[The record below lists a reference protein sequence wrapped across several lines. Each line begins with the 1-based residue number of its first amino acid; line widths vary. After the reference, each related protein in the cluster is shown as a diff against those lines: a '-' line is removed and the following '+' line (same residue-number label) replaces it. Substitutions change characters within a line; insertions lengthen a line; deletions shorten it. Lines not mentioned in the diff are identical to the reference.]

1 MPDPGALST
10 VGEFVAALR
19 VIKAVESLSL
29 RELQRRS
36 GLPRT
41 TIAHALN
48 GERPS
53 LPPWDRVLALLRAFG
68 VAEDELGRW
77 KDTWTRIRLTS
88 TREAAA
94 EAGAEA
100 GAEQV
105 VTLIE
110 PPAPDRPHEQGRGQG
125 TGQGRA
131 SGAHQD
137 AAAGAEAAA
146 AVVIDVPQA
155 PRARFGPRRR
165 LLAQAGLLAL
175 GVGVGAAVVFGMTG
189 TSKSPQHTS
198 AAPAAAETCSPAVG
212 GEVPEPLP
220 PKPSQSDAVPTS
232 PAQHPAW
239 VARPASDAQILDDT
253 DVDLPI
259 TTPVRAGDALVVSL
273 MLTSTCP
280 GRVEVTDTR
289 GDEFRVAGDVM
300 DGRHHRTVV
309 LVGFHVHPLTTADS
323 IRVMYPHAS
332 KYHVAVDEFRGVSQ
346 VVGHAQGHGE
356 AGGASFST
364 NYVKLACA
372 PGDLLVAAVGTN
384 SGTAPAFTG
393 EWSALPVLRLSSYRL
408 STAYRVA
415 PPDRSCAATGRT
427 TAQWGALAVALR

>member
-1 MPDPGALST
+1 MPDPGALTT
-10 VGEFVAALR
+10 VGEFVQALR
-19 VIKAVESLSL
+19 VIKVVESLSL

-68 VAEDELGRW
+68 VAEGELGRW

-88 TREAAA
+88 TREATA

-100 GAEQV
+100 GAEQI

-110 PPAPDRPHEQGRGQG
+110 HPARDKPQGHGQKQDPD
-125 TGQGRA
+125 
-131 SGAHQD
+131 
-137 AAAGAEAAA
+137 AEATVETA
-146 AVVIDVPQA
+146 DVPEA

-165 LLAQAGLLAL
+165 LIAQAGLLAL
-175 GVGVGAAVVFGMTG
+175 GVGVGAAVVFGITG
-189 TSKSPQHTS
+189 ASKSSDRTS
-198 AAPAAAETCSPAVG
+198 AAAVAAATCSPGLG
-212 GEVPEPLP
+212 GQISEPLP
-220 PKPSQSDAVPTS
+220 PKPTQGDAVPN
-232 PAQHPAW
+232 PPKQRPAW

-259 TTPVRAGDALVVSL
+259 TTPVRAGDALVVSV

-280 GRVEVTDTR
+280 GRVEVTDTK
-289 GDEFRVAGDVM
+289 GDEFRLAGDVT
-300 DGRHHRTVV
+300 DARRHRTMVF
-309 LVGFHVHPLTTADS
+309 VGFRVHPLTTADT
-323 IRVMYPHAS
+323 IRVVYPHAS
-332 KYHVAVDEFRGVSQ
+332 KYHVAVDEFRGVSE
-346 VVGHAQGHGE
+346 VVGHAESHGE

-364 NYVKLACA
+364 NYVKLDCA

-384 SGTAPAFTG
+384 SGTAPTFMG
-393 EWSALPVLRLSSYRL
+393 DWSALPVLRLSSYRL
-408 STAYRVA
+408 STAYRIA
-415 PPDRSCAATGRT
+415 PQDRACAATGRT

>member
-1 MPDPGALST
+1 MPDPGTLTT
-10 VGEFVAALR
+10 VGEFVQALR

-68 VAEDELGRW
+68 VPEGELGRW

-88 TREAAA
+88 TREAAV

-110 PPAPDRPHEQGRGQG
+110 PPAH
-125 TGQGRA
+125 
-131 SGAHQD
+131 
-137 AAAGAEAAA
+137 AAATVEAAA
-146 AVVIDVPQA
+146 ADRADVPQA
-155 PRARFGPRRR
+155 PRARFGPRKR
-165 LLAQAGLLAL
+165 LVVPAGLLAV

-189 TSKSPQHTS
+189 ASKSPDHTS
-198 AAPAAAETCSPAVG
+198 AGAVAAATCSPGLG
-212 GEVPEPLP
+212 GQVSEPLP
-220 PKPSQSDAVPTS
+220 PKPTQGEAVPE
-232 PAQHPAW
+232 PPKQHPAW

-259 TTPVRAGDALVVSL
+259 TTPVRAGDALVVSV

-280 GRVEVTDTR
+280 GRVEVTDTK
-289 GDEFRVAGDVM
+289 GDEFRVAGDVT
-300 DGRHHRTVV
+300 DARRHRTMVF
-309 LVGFHVHPLTTADS
+309 VGFRVHPLTTADT

-332 KYHVAVDEFRGVSQ
+332 KYHVAVDEFRGISE
-346 VVGHAQGHGE
+346 VVGHAESHGE

-364 NYVKLACA
+364 NYVKLDCA

-384 SGTAPAFTG
+384 SGSAPTFVGDWT
-393 EWSALPVLRLSSYRL
+393 ALPVLRLSSYRL
-408 STAYRVA
+408 STAYRIA
-415 PPDRSCAATGRT
+415 PQDRACAATGRT
-427 TAQWGALAVALR
+427 TAQWGALAVSFR